1 MAFGNT
7 FHFADLLHCSY
18 LTKLFPKRWI
28 TSYSESHLLDEKNV
42 NLLNLVGELALF
54 SHRGPL
60 NKLCS
65 SALNGTSVA
74 RKVLFFFLLSSNLPI
89 LGNFLPTGQKGELII
104 CEHFTMSLFTCPPK
118 FTCCY
123 FYTFLH
129 YFSPIT
135 LGPKKCYY
143 IIILAFKT
151 EK

>member
-74 RKVLFFFLLSSNLPI
+74 RKVLFFSYCPLTFQYWAIFSQLVRKES
-89 LGNFLPTGQKGELII
+89 
-104 CEHFTMSLFTCPPK
+104 SLFVSTLQCL
-118 FTCCY
+118 Y
-123 FYTFLH
+123 LH
-129 YFSPIT
+129 VPQNLLVVISIPF
-135 LGPKKCYY
+135 Y
-143 IIILAFKT
+143 IIFPP
-151 EK
+151 